1 MGAQIHE
8 DRYGVVEVS
17 WTPAGTAAGPLTA
30 ALTTTMLGLKTTD
43 QILKVT
49 PPSTTAGLAIV
60 GASVSAADTLEVVFG
75 NFSTGALTS
84 ASGTYQVTVFRP
96 EVPSRTAVNDAIGA

>member
-8 DRYGVVEVS
+8 DRYGVVSVS

-30 ALTTTMLGLKTTD
+30 AQTTQVLNLRTTD

-49 PPSTTAGLAIV
+49 PPSTTAGLGIV

-75 NFSTGALTS
+75 NFSTGAVTS
-84 ASGTYQVTVFRP
+84 ASGTYTVTVFRA
-96 EVPSRTAVNDAIGA
+96 ETIRSDVNGAIGA